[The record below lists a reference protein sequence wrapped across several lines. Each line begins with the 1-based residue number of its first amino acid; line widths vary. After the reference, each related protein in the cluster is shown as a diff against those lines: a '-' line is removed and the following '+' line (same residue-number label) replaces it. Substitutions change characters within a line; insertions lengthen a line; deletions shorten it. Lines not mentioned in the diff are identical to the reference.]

1 MEVKSIERERSIKID
16 TENGAVLLSYSI
28 KMKLIMQNKELEIS
42 ETFSQQL
49 VFDYTSEEAIKQLAS
64 IEHMMYE
71 LDRKADEFVNKVKE
85 IFLSLEQVI
94 ENHGY
99 KVI

>member
-1 MEVKSIERERSIKID
+1 MEIKNTEKTRTIKID
-16 TENGAVLLSYSI
+16 TDNGAILLIYVIKVKISI
-28 KMKLIMQNKELEIS
+28 QNKELELS

-49 VFDYTSEEAIKQLAS
+49 IFDYTSEEAIKQLAS

-71 LDRKADEFVNKVKE
+71 LDRKADEFINKVKE

>member
-1 MEVKSIERERSIKID
+1 MEIKNTEKTRTIKID
-16 TENGAVLLSYSI
+16 TDNGAILLTYVIKVKISI
-28 KMKLIMQNKELEIS
+28 QNKELELS

-49 VFDYTSEEAIKQLAS
+49 IFDYTSDDAIKQLAS

-71 LDRKADEFVNKVKE
+71 LERKADEFINKIKE
-85 IFLSLEQVI
+85 IFSSLEQVI

-99 KVI
+99 KLI

>member
-1 MEVKSIERERSIKID
+1 MEIKNTEKTRTIKID
-16 TENGAVLLSYSI
+16 TDNGAILLIYVIKVKISI
-28 KMKLIMQNKELEIS
+28 QNKELELS

-49 VFDYTSEEAIKQLAS
+49 IFDYTSEEAIKQLAS

-71 LDRKADEFVNKVKE
+71 LERKADEFINKVKE
-85 IFLSLEQVI
+85 IFSSLEQVI

-99 KVI
+99 KII